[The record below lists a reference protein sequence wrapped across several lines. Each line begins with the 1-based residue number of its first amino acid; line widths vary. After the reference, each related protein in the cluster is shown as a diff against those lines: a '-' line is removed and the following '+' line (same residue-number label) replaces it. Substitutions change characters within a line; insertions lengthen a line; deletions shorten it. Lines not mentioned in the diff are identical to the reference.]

1 MADTETYGLMAEFA
15 TADALVHAAGAVH
28 REGYTKID
36 ALSPMPIEGLA
47 EVMGYHDRRIQK
59 MILAGGLFGC
69 VAGLGLQLHVNL
81 MGTNLTIGGVYL
93 TGYPLNIGGRP
104 LVSLPSFI
112 VPAFETTILFAA
124 LTAVIGTLALCGF
137 PQPYHP
143 VFNVKR
149 FRERGSTDG
158 LFLCVEAEDP
168 KFDKARTRE
177 LLQGLGARG
186 VYDVE
191 Q

>member
-1 MADTETYGLMAEFA
+1 MADAGSYGLLAEF
-15 TADALVHAAGAVH
+15 TTPDALVHAAGAVH

-47 EVMGYHDRRIQK
+47 ESMGYHDRRIQK

-69 VAGLGLQLHVNL
+69 LAGLGLQLHVNL
-81 MGTNLTIGGVYL
+81 MGTNLNIGGVYL

-112 VPAFETTILFAA
+112 IPAFETTILFAA

-158 LFLCVEAEDP
+158 LFLCVEADDP
-168 KFDKARTRE
+168 KFDPARTRE
-177 LLQGLGARG
+177 LLKELGARG

-191 Q
+191 A

>member
-1 MADTETYGLMAEFA
+1 MADTETYGLMAEFP

-36 ALSPMPIEGLA
+36 ALTPMPIEGLA

-81 MGTNLTIGGVYL
+81 MGTNLNIGGVYL

-168 KFDKARTRE
+168 KFDAARTRD

-191 Q
+191 A

>member
-1 MADTETYGLMAEFA
+1 MADTPLYGLMAEF
-15 TADALVHAAGAVH
+15 TSTDALVSAAERVH
-28 REGYTKID
+28 QEGYTRID
-36 ALSPMPIEGLA
+36 ALTPMPVHGLA
-47 EVMGYHDRRIQK
+47 EAMGYDDRRIQK
-59 MILAGGLFGC
+59 MILAGGLTGTVF
-69 VAGLGLQLHVNL
+69 GLGLQLHVNL
-81 MGTNLTIGGVYL
+81 IGWN
-93 TGYPLNIGGRP
+93 LNIGGRP
-104 LVSLPSFI
+104 LVSLPAFI
-112 VPAFETTILFAA
+112 VPAFETTILLASI
-124 LTAVIGTLALCGF
+124 TAVVGTLVLCGF

-168 KFDKARTRE
+168 HFDPARTRD

-191 Q
+191 S

>member
-1 MADTETYGLMAEFA
+1 MADTGSYGLMAEF
-15 TADALVHAAGAVH
+15 TTPDALVHAAGAVH

-47 EVMGYHDRRIQK
+47 ESMGYHDRRIQK
-59 MILAGGLFGC
+59 MILAGGVFGC
-69 VAGLGLQLHVNL
+69 LAGLGLQLHVNL
-81 MGTNLTIGGVYL
+81 LGTNLTIGGVYL

-112 VPAFETTILFAA
+112 IPAFETTILFAS

-158 LFLCVEAEDP
+158 LFLCVEADDP
-168 KFDKARTRE
+168 KFDPARTRE
-177 LLQGLGARG
+177 LLKGLGARG

>member
-69 VAGLGLQLHVNL
+69 LAGLGLQLHVNL
-81 MGTNLTIGGVYL
+81 LGTN
-93 TGYPLNIGGRP
+93 LNIGGAFFSRSP
-104 LVSLPSFI
+104 LKL
-112 VPAFETTILFAA
+112 
-124 LTAVIGTLALCGF
+124 
-137 PQPYHP
+137 
-143 VFNVKR
+143 R
-149 FRERGSTDG
+149 
-158 LFLCVEAEDP
+158 
-168 KFDKARTRE
+168 AR
-177 LLQGLGARG
+177 
-186 VYDVE
+186 
-191 Q
+191 

>member
-1 MADTETYGLMAEFA
+1 MIELKAADFQA
-15 TADALVHAAGAVH
+15 
-28 REGYTKID
+28 
-36 ALSPMPIEGLA
+36 P
-47 EVMGYHDRRIQK
+47 
-59 MILAGGLFGC
+59 
-69 VAGLGLQLHVNL
+69 
-81 MGTNLTIGGVYL
+81 
-93 TGYPLNIGGRP
+93 
-104 LVSLPSFI
+104 PSI
-112 VPAFETTILFAA
+112 AA

-168 KFDKARTRE
+168 KFDPTRTRD
-177 LLQGLGARG
+177 LLSGLGARG

-191 Q
+191 P

>member
-1 MADTETYGLMAEFA
+1 MADTGLYGLMAEF
-15 TADALVHAAGAVH
+15 TSPDLLVHAAGAVH
-28 REGYTKID
+28 REGYTRID
-36 ALSPMPIEGLA
+36 ALTPMPVHGLA
-47 EVMGYHDRRIQK
+47 EVMGYDDRRIQK
-59 MILAGGLFGC
+59 MILVGGLFGC
-69 VAGLGLQLHVNL
+69 IAGLGLQLHVNL
-81 MGTNLTIGGVYL
+81 MGTNLNIGGVYL

-104 LVSLPSFI
+104 LISLPSFI

-168 KFDKARTRE
+168 KFDAVKTRD
-177 LLQGLGARG
+177 LLKGLGARG

-191 Q
+191 A